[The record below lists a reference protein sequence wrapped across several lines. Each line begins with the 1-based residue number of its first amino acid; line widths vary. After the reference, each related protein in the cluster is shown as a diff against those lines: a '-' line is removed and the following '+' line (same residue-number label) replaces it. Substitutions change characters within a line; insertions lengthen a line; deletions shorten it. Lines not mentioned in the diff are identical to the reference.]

1 MTESSAEKTKRNLLY
16 HMREYEWK
24 KQYCLFANLCLQ
36 DFEYDKVLG
45 ITVIPS
51 KLNDFKEK
59 LRKTFSDVAFLCIL
73 RAHAISNSKI
83 RQAYGKSIHQ
93 LYICIYTSQVLD
105 QGELNTA
112 IASVYGE
119 EAKLATPLAVTE
131 QRLTRAHNTIRN
143 QRLHNI
149 RRLLPDFSGTKRWT
163 VLNKKYLTLKKI
175 L

>member
-45 ITVIPS
+45 ISVIPS

-59 LRKTFSDVAFLCIL
+59 LRKTFSDIAFLCIL

-105 QGELNTA
+105 QGKLNRV

-119 EAKLATPLAVTE
+119 EAQLARPQPVTDQKLITAY
-131 QRLTRAHNTIRN
+131 NTIKR
-143 QRLHNI
+143 QKLHNI
-149 RRLLPDFSGTKRWT
+149 RRLLPDFSSTKRWT
-163 VLNKKYLTLKKI
+163 VVNKKQLIDKK
-175 L
+175 